1 VLAVVAPGQG
11 SQVPGFLTPWLE
23 LPNFEDRMKWLGT
36 VAGIDLI
43 AHGTTS
49 DEDTIR
55 DTAVAQPLIVSA
67 GMVSLLSLFPHPG
80 EAYAKVAVGAGHSV
94 GEITAAAAANV
105 ISAEQAMVLV
115 RERGNAMAAAS
126 AVTPTGMSAVLG
138 GDRDEVIAK
147 LAQHGL
153 TAANENGAGQI
164 VAAGT
169 LEQLAALETD
179 PPAGARVRPLSVAG
193 AFHTKHMAP
202 AVGVLAQHAKAIST
216 HDARSRLLSNA
227 DGTVVQDGREVLKRL
242 VTQVSNPVRWDL
254 CMQTMLDLGV
264 TGLIE
269 LPPAGTLVGL
279 AKRAMPGVECVSLK
293 TPDDMPAALDL
304 IARHG
309 TETAVTDSPTW
320 RLVVAP
326 FKGIIE
332 FNVSE
337 EPGTVLDGKTKVAT
351 IRTLRDEY
359 EVEAPHGG
367 TIVEWLV
374 TDGDPV
380 NPGQPLLR
388 LHPKAG
394 S

>member
-1 VLAVVAPGQG
+1 MLAVVAPGQG

-36 VAGIDLI
+36 VAGIDLV

-80 EAYAKVAVGAGHSV
+80 EAYAKVGIGAGHSV

-115 RERGNAMAAAS
+115 RERGNAMATAS

-153 TAANENGAGQI
+153 TAANENGSGQI

-202 AVGVLAQHAKAIST
+202 AVGILAQHAKAIST

>member
-1 VLAVVAPGQG
+1 MLAVVAPGQG

-23 LPNFEDRMKWLGT
+23 LPHFTDRMKWLGT

-80 EAYAKVAVGAGHSV
+80 EAFAKVAVGAGHSV
-94 GEITAAAAANV
+94 GEITAAAAAHV

-169 LEQLAALETD
+169 LEQLATLETD
-179 PPAGARVRPLSVAG
+179 PPTGARVRPLSVAG
-193 AFHTKHMAP
+193 AFHTSHMAP
-202 AVGVLAQHAKAIST
+202 AVGALAQHAKAIST
-216 HDARSRLLSNA
+216 HDARLRILSNA
-227 DGTVVQDGREVLKRL
+227 DGTMVQDGREVLKRL
-242 VTQVSNPVRWDL
+242 VTQVSSPVRWDL
-254 CMQTMLDLGV
+254 CMNTMLDLGV

-279 AKRAMPGVECVSLK
+279 AKRAIPGVECVSLK
-293 TPDDMPAALDL
+293 TPDDLPAALDL

-326 FKGIIE
+326 FKGTIE
-332 FNVSE
+332 FNVSDA
-337 EPGTVLDGKTKVAT
+337 PGTVLDGKTKVAT

>member
-1 VLAVVAPGQG
+1 
-11 SQVPGFLTPWLE
+11 
-23 LPNFEDRMKWLGT
+23 MKWLGT

-80 EAYAKVAVGAGHSV
+80 EAYAKVGIGAGHSV

-138 GDRDEVIAK
+138 GDRDDVIAK

-179 PPAGARVRPLSVAG
+179 PPTGARVRPLSVAG

-202 AVGVLAQHAKAIST
+202 AVGILAQHAKAIST
-216 HDARSRLLSNA
+216 HDARSRILSNA

>member
-1 VLAVVAPGQG
+1 
-11 SQVPGFLTPWLE
+11 
-23 LPNFEDRMKWLGT
+23 
-36 VAGIDLI
+36 
-43 AHGTTS
+43 
-49 DEDTIR
+49 
-55 DTAVAQPLIVSA
+55 
-67 GMVSLLSLFPHPG
+67 MVSLLSLFPHPG
-80 EAYAKVAVGAGHSV
+80 EAYAKVGIGAGHSV

-169 LEQLAALETD
+169 LEQLAALEVD

-202 AVGVLAQHAKAIST
+202 AVGILAQHAKAIST
-216 HDARSRLLSNA
+216 HDARSRILSNA

-293 TPDDMPAALDL
+293 TPDDMAAARDL

>member
-1 VLAVVAPGQG
+1 MLAVVAPGQG
-11 SQVPGFLTPWLE
+11 SQIPGFLTPWLE
-23 LPNFEDRMKWLGT
+23 LPNFQDRMKWLST

-55 DTAVAQPLIVSA
+55 NTAVAQPLIVSA

-80 EAYAKVAVGAGHSV
+80 EAYAKVGIGAGHSV

-126 AVTPTGMSAVLG
+126 NVTPTGMSAVLG
-138 GDRDEVIAK
+138 GEREEVIAK

-169 LEQLAALETD
+169 LEQLAALESD
-179 PPAGARVRPLSVAG
+179 PPDGARVRPLSVAG

-202 AVGVLAQHAKAIST
+202 AVGILAQHAKAIST
-216 HDARSRLLSNA
+216 HDARSRILSNA
-227 DGTVVQDGREVLKRL
+227 DGAVVQDGREVLKRL

-326 FKGIIE
+326 FKGTIE
-332 FNVSE
+332 FNVRE

-359 EVEAPHGG
+359 PVEAPHGG
-367 TIVEWLV
+367 PIVEWLV

>member
-1 VLAVVAPGQG
+1 MLAVVAPGQG

-138 GDRDEVIAK
+138 GDRDDVIAK

-293 TPDDMPAALDL
+293 TPEDMPAALDL

>member
-1 VLAVVAPGQG
+1 
-11 SQVPGFLTPWLE
+11 
-23 LPNFEDRMKWLGT
+23 
-36 VAGIDLI
+36 
-43 AHGTTS
+43 
-49 DEDTIR
+49 
-55 DTAVAQPLIVSA
+55 
-67 GMVSLLSLFPHPG
+67 
-80 EAYAKVAVGAGHSV
+80 
-94 GEITAAAAANV
+94 
-105 ISAEQAMVLV
+105 
-115 RERGNAMAAAS
+115 
-126 AVTPTGMSAVLG
+126 MSAVLG
-138 GDRDEVIAK
+138 GEREEVIAK

-169 LEQLAALETD
+169 LEQLAALESD
-179 PPAGARVRPLSVAG
+179 PPDGARVRPLSVAG

-202 AVGVLAQHAKAIST
+202 AVGILAQHAKAIST
-216 HDARSRLLSNA
+216 HDARSRILSNA
-227 DGTVVQDGREVLKRL
+227 DGAVVQDGREVLKRL

-326 FKGIIE
+326 FKGTIE
-332 FNVSE
+332 FNVRE

-359 EVEAPHGG
+359 PVEAPHGG